1 MVTIQ
6 EVARRAGVGVA
17 TVSRVMNNT
26 GQVRAETRQ
35 RVLAAVA
42 ELGFRPNRTARGLAR
57 RRLATVAALVPYVTH
72 PSAVARVQGMVE
84 ACRDL
89 GMPVSLFDVELP
101 EHQRE
106 HMRSLAADLRPEG
119 LVIVSLHP
127 TAEEQ
132 QWLRKAS
139 LRPVLLDVELDGLS
153 SIVIDDEAGGELA
166 TRHLLDLGHRRIGFV
181 GDLEREQDEFG
192 FRASPL
198 RHRGYLRALAGAGLP
213 RETAYER
220 TGPHSREVA
229 RGHAHELL
237 GLARPPTAIFAASDT
252 QAAGVLAAARERDL
266 RVPDD
271 LSVIGFDDVEIA
283 ASARLTTIR
292 QPLVES
298 GRRAI
303 QLVEAERA
311 DADRPPERV
320 VLGIEL
326 VVRDTTGPP
335 TGKEILL

>member
-1 MVTIQ
+1 MTSIQ
-6 EVARRAGVGVA
+6 EVARRARVGVA

-26 GQVRAETRQ
+26 GQVREETRQ

-42 ELGFRPNRTARGLAR
+42 ELRYQPNRTARGLAR
-57 RRLATVAALVPYVTH
+57 RRLATIAVLVPYVTH

-89 GMPVSLFDVELP
+89 RMPVSLFDVELP

-106 HMRSLAADLRPEG
+106 HLSGLTGDLRPEG
-119 LVIVSLHP
+119 LVIVSLHL
-127 TAEEQ
+127 TAEERE
-132 QWLRKAS
+132 WLQDAS
-139 LRPVLLDVELDGLS
+139 LRPVLVDVELEGLS
-153 SIVIDDEAGGELA
+153 SIVIDDEEGGALA
-166 TRHLLDLGHRRIGFV
+166 TRHLLQLGHRRIGFI
-181 GDLEREQDEFG
+181 GDLERGQDGFG

-198 RHRGYLRALAGAGLP
+198 RHGGYLRTLAEAGIS
-213 RETAYER
+213 RSASYER
-220 TGPHSREVA
+220 TGPHGREA
-229 RGHAHELL
+229 ACRHAHELL
-237 GLARPPTAIFAASDT
+237 DLDPAPTAIFAASDT
-252 QAAGVLAAARERDL
+252 QAVGVLEAARERGL
-266 RVPDD
+266 RVPGD

-292 QPLVES
+292 QPLVEA

-303 QLVEAERA
+303 QLVEAEQA
-311 DADRPPERV
+311 DPDRPPGRL

-335 TGKEILL
+335 S

>member
-1 MVTIQ
+1 MASIQ

-26 GQVRAETRQ
+26 GQVRSETRR
-35 RVLAAVA
+35 RVLAAVE
-42 ELGFRPNRTARGLAR
+42 ELAYRPNRTARGLAR
-57 RRLATVAALVPYVTH
+57 RRLATVAILVPYVTH

-84 ACRDL
+84 ASRDL
-89 GMPVSLFDVELP
+89 GMPVSLFDVEVP

-106 HMRSLAADLRPEG
+106 HLSGLTGDLRPEG
-119 LVIVSLHP
+119 LVIVSMHL
-127 TAEEQ
+127 TAEERE
-132 QWLRKAS
+132 WLQGAS
-139 LRPVLLDVELDGLS
+139 LRPVLVDVEEDGFS
-153 SIVIDDEAGGELA
+153 TIVIDDEEGGALA
-166 TRHLLDLGHRRIGFV
+166 TRHLLGLGHRRIGFI
-181 GDLEREQDEFG
+181 GDLERGEDEFG

-198 RHRGYLRALAGAGLP
+198 RHRGYLRTLTEAGIP
-213 RETAYER
+213 RMAAYER
-220 TGPHSREVA
+220 TGPHGREAA
-229 RGHAHELL
+229 RHHAHELL
-237 GLARPPTAIFAASDT
+237 DLDPPPTAIFAASDT
-252 QAAGVLAAARERDL
+252 QAVGVLAAAHERGL
-266 RVPDD
+266 RLPQD

-311 DADRPPERV
+311 DPDRPPGRL
-320 VLGIEL
+320 VLEVEL

-335 TGKEILL
+335 S